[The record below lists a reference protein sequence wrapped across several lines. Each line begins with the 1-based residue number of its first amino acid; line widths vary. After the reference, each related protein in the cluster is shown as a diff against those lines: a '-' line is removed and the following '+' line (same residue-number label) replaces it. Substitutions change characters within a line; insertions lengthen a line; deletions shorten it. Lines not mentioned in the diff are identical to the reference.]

1 MNNFLSV
8 DTAANSPS
16 TTKSIMSIIDNIKN
30 SEFWKSS
37 ESRAAIFVTGILV
50 VIAIFLV
57 FNYYQKTNNTENEI
71 GQTTNESTN
80 TEESESTSTE
90 NAKDTTNTEETNAY
104 IVKEGDTLWSIAEN
118 ELKDPYRWTELKDLN
133 EMTSSE
139 VEPGQMLIL
148 PSQTTDSTKTQEVAK
163 KDTENTGEVLS
174 DTTSKETPATYTVQA
189 GDTLWDIDE
198 KVYGNPYEWTK
209 IFDANELGRLP
220 NGNVLIHRGNVL
232 VIPALN

>member
-71 GQTTNESTN
+71 GQTTNES
-80 TEESESTSTE
+80 
-90 NAKDTTNTEETNAY
+90 
-104 IVKEGDTLWSIAEN
+104 

-189 GDTLWDIDE
+189 GDTLWDIAE

>member
-1 MNNFLSV
+1 VNNFLSV

-50 VIAIFLV
+50 VIAVFLV
-57 FNYYQKTNNTENEI
+57 FNYYQKTNTDQNEI
-71 GQTTNESTN
+71 GQTTNESTSN
-80 TEESESTSTE
+80 EKNESTSSQKAENTTTE
-90 NAKDTTNTEETNAY
+90 KTGAY
-104 IVKEGDTLWSIAEN
+104 IGKEGDTLWSIAEN

-189 GDTLWDIDE
+189 GDTLWDIAE